1 MIKPNCLA
9 QFQIIFDTVENY
21 PTVFS
26 FKIPVLFHLRLVFAP
41 ALVLLVSPPDISSVV
56 LTVGDSLLVPF
67 FVPPPLHF
75 ELQKLSAAGNGGTPV
90 HV

>member
-1 MIKPNCLA
+1 MIKPNCIA
-9 QFQIIFDTVENY
+9 QFQIIFDT
-21 PTVFS
+21 PLKITLFS

-75 ELQKLSAAGNGGTPV
+75 ELQKLSVAGNGGTPV

>member
-1 MIKPNCLA
+1 MIKPNCIA
-9 QFQIIFDTVENY
+9 QFQIIFNTLLKI
-21 PTVFS
+21 TLFS

-75 ELQKLSAAGNGGTPV
+75 ELQKLSVAGNGGTPV